1 MLISKVSMYIVIII
15 VLCHSVRLIPTIWE
29 ISQTFLEADE
39 AKVSGGFI
47 LIHLGKSLDT
57 FLCFLISF
65 DSSVTNLLKCKSR
78 LTAGLAAI
86 HKGKS
91 LARVHTFVFLDP
103 PANLFNETM
112 RM

>member
-39 AKVSGGFI
+39 AKVSGWFI

-65 DSSVTNLLKCKSR
+65 DSSVINLLKCKSR
-78 LTAGLAAI
+78 LTAGLAAS
-86 HKGKS
+86 HQGKG
-91 LARVHTFVFLDP
+91 LARVQTFVFLNP